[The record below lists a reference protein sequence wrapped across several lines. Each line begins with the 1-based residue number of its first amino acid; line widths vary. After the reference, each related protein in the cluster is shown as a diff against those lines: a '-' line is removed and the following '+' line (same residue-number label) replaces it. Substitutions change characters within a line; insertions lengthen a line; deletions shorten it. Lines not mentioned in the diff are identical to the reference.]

1 MYLKHVSRLF
11 SGMFQACFKIYTKH
25 ALNHHWNTLKHSWII
40 LETCLKHAWN
50 MLETCLEHA
59 WNILEICLKHAW
71 IMLETCLKHAWNMLE
86 RLWKHSWTLLMLW
99 MTLITHNTSRQ
110 KKGVDGRTNKRKYWL
125 TSSLL
130 ELFIAA
136 KNMIYTG
143 VFKFCKSLRKLFYRC
158 NSRLQLRN

>member
-50 MLETCLEHA
+50 LLGTCLEHA

-110 KKGVDGRTNKRKYWL
+110 KKGVDGRTNKRIYWHHHFL
-125 TSSLL
+125 SCSS
-130 ELFIAA
+130 
-136 KNMIYTG
+136 
-143 VFKFCKSLRKLFYRC
+143 
-158 NSRLQLRN
+158 QLKTEMERESVVINVIILPQSE

>member
-1 MYLKHVSRLF
+1 MFQDCFRVCFKHVLR
-11 SGMFQACFKIYTKH
+11 YTR
-25 ALNHHWNTLKHSWII
+25 NMIWII
-40 LETCLKHAWN
+40 IETPLNILELSSKHAWN

-136 KNMIYTG
+136 KNMIYMG
-143 VFKFCKSLRKLFYRC
+143 VFKFCKSLMKLFYRC
-158 NSRLQLRN
+158 NSRLQLQN